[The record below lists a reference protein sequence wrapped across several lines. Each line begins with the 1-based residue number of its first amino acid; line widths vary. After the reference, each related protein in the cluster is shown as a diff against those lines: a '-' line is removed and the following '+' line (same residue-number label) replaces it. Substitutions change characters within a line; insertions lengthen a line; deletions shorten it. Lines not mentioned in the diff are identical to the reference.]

1 MAKKKEPEKQGN
13 EELFLA
19 LNLLEKEKGI
29 LARIMAERDKLEED
43 RRDKELRIRHIQED
57 IGQRQIQGTTVFI
70 LKGCYSVLEG
80 VRIRLEE
87 IETELTRTQARA
99 EKQRRVV
106 TEASQEVKKLEKL
119 KEKQMEEY
127 RHEEAKEQQ
136 DLIIEHVAGTFV
148 RNGVS

>member
-1 MAKKKEPEKQGN
+1 MKKFVFTLERM
-13 EELFLA
+13 LA
-19 LNLLEKEKGI
+19 YQEQNLEKEKGI
-29 LARIMAERDKLEED
+29 LARITAERDKLEGD
-43 RRDKELRIRHIQED
+43 RREMGLRIRHIQEE
-57 IGQRQIQGTTVFI
+57 IGQRQKQGTTVFV

-87 IETELTRTQARA
+87 TETELARAQARV
-99 EKQRRVV
+99 EKQRHIV

-119 KEKQMEEY
+119 KEKQLEEY
-127 RHEEAKEQQ
+127 RRDEAKEQQ

>member
-1 MAKKKEPEKQGN
+1 MKKFVFTLERM
-13 EELFLA
+13 LA
-19 LNLLEKEKGI
+19 YQEQNLEKEKGI
-29 LARIMAERDKLEED
+29 LARITAERDKLEED
-43 RRDKELRIRHIQED
+43 RRDKELRIRRIQED

-80 VRIRLEE
+80 ARSRLEE
-87 IETELTRTQARA
+87 IETELARTQARV
-99 EKQRRVV
+99 EKQRHVV

>member
-1 MAKKKEPEKQGN
+1 MKKFVFTLERM
-13 EELFLA
+13 LA
-19 LNLLEKEKGI
+19 YQEQNLEKEKGI
-29 LARIMAERDKLEED
+29 LARITAERDKLEED

-80 VRIRLEE
+80 ARIRLEE
-87 IETELTRTQARA
+87 IEPELARTQARV
-99 EKQRRVV
+99 EKQRHVV

>member
-1 MAKKKEPEKQGN
+1 MKKFVFTLERM
-13 EELFLA
+13 LA
-19 LNLLEKEKGI
+19 YQEQNLEKEKGI
-29 LARIMAERDKLEED
+29 LARIMAERDRLEED

-106 TEASQEVKKLEKL
+106 TEASQEVKKL